1 VLVATGGMGE
11 TTRATAL
18 IDVEGLRRARATTGS
33 MNRLLRQRI
42 EIYRPLYNET
52 SFYPANSFADSPME
66 SKAKIM
72 EIQKQALANMG
83 AMGLIATSDEE
94 LVTVP
99 V

>member
-1 VLVATGGMGE
+1 
-11 TTRATAL
+11 
-18 IDVEGLRRARATTGS
+18 
-33 MNRLLRQRI
+33 
-42 EIYRPLYNET
+42 
-52 SFYPANSFADSPME
+52 ME